1 MRGKQRL
8 ALAAALTLVT
18 AAFVTS
24 CSARRAESAVGSPN
38 LISEDEI
45 RSNIQSGVR
54 DARELIQ
61 RIRPRWLQTRG
72 ERSINLQTE
81 ILVYHNQQPIGGP
94 DSLRDFQLSNIR
106 SIRYLDSA
114 QAGSLPGTSGRHV
127 EAAIVISTAR

>member
-1 MRGKQRL
+1 MLMHRL
-8 ALAAALTLVT
+8 AVAATLTLVT
-18 AAFVTS
+18 TAFLTG
-24 CSARRAESAVGSPN
+24 CSARSAGSSVGNPN
-38 LISEDEI
+38 LISEEEI
-45 RSNIQSGVR
+45 RTHIQSGVR

-72 ERSINLQTE
+72 DRSLNLQTS

-94 DSLRDFQLSNIR
+94 DSLRDFQLSNVR

-114 QAGSLPGTSGRHV
+114 AAGSLPGATGLHV